1 MLPGLEG
8 ECDRRVK
15 WFAPFGSVDRHDD
28 GVFHVYIGGV
38 LIGSFDGAGERNVL
52 LVQLAEEPRT
62 RVVELAAAFGVSTEV
77 VRRARRAY
85 EAGGIEAVV
94 TVGKPGAPSK
104 VTPELRKRAYASF
117 ARGCTVTETA
127 KILEKHL
134 SYGTTWGLH
143 RAWQAEQVT
152 VAVVATPDAE
162 AEQACLRVAEA
173 ADDVAS
179 RLDAVASETVT
190 MELAKDAEWDSWPGE
205 STLAK
210 SAESIL
216 AESTASVAPAGKH
229 EDGLS
234 VDDTTLAVA
243 LELAKDS
250 MTVEEA
256 VGKGGRQ
263 VQHAGAWVALA
274 MLHAMGVYRYAAQIN
289 ANAIPAGA
297 LRVAL
302 DAVAIALVLGQRCV
316 EGVRRLATPS
326 ASTLLRADGTAS
338 VSWVRDMLHRFAD
351 AGAAMFHLAVAQRL
365 IREGVDD
372 DGRIALYIDNHTRGY
387 TGKHTL
393 RKGWKMQERRAVSG
407 TTDYYVHDAGGRPLL
422 RVDVSS
428 HDSLSKWLRPI
439 AEMCRR
445 ALGKGTTVLL
455 GFDRG
460 GAFAEEMAAL
470 REHHFE
476 FVTYER
482 APYRQLVSTAFD
494 HALDL
499 ELDGERETI
508 RWVEGAQKNL
518 GKGRGRVRRI
528 SLQTDDGKTINLLAV
543 SLLPAEVLIA
553 FQLRRWR
560 QENAFK
566 HGVERW
572 GLNHLDGR
580 KVEATPADD
589 VIPNPAR
596 RRLDVQMRF
605 ARAEE
610 GRARNMLARVKKTDT
625 ARARY
630 EQDLAR
636 AMATQADVE
645 ALRPSVPAHAPVRDT
660 PLADKLVRH
669 VGGYKTVIDTLRV
682 ALANIES
689 ELAVRLAPHLPRAV
703 EAKKTLANLFAAPG
717 HVRLAAGKLYVE
729 LAPAATAPERRAID
743 RLLRELDDLNLTLP
757 GDPERRVLR
766 FRAQ

>member
-1 MLPGLEG
+1 MLPGVQADG
-8 ECDRRVK
+8 DRKVK
-15 WFAPFGSVDRHDD
+15 WFAPFGSVERRDD
-28 GVFHVYIGGV
+28 GVSNVYIGGV
-38 LIGSFDGAGERNVL
+38 LVGSFEGTGERNVL

-62 RVVELAAAFGVSTEV
+62 RVVDLAAAFGVSTEV

-85 EAGGIEAVV
+85 EVGGIEAVV
-94 TVGKPGAPSK
+94 AVGKPGAPSK
-104 VTPELRKRAYASF
+104 VTSELRERAFASF

-127 KILEKHL
+127 RILEKHL
-134 SYGTTWGLH
+134 SYGTTWGLYQS
-143 RAWQAEQVT
+143 WQAEQVT
-152 VAVVATPDAE
+152 RARAVVEAPAAE
-162 AEQACLRVAEA
+162 AEQGCLVVPETAKDTAPRLEA
-173 ADDVAS
+173 A
-179 RLDAVASETVT
+179 ASETAEG
-190 MELAKDAEWDSWPGE
+190 ELATNTQSVPELAEGM
-205 STLAK
+205 
-210 SAESIL
+210 L
-216 AESTASVAPAGKH
+216 AESSANVATSDQH
-229 EDGLS
+229 EDELPVGDATS
-234 VDDTTLAVA
+234 AVA
-243 LELAKDS
+243 LDLADGS

-256 VGKGGRQ
+256 VEEGGRQ

-274 MLHAMGVYRYAAQIN
+274 LLHAMGVYRYAAQIN
-289 ANAIPAGA
+289 ANAIPSGA

-326 ASTLLRADGTAS
+326 ARTLLRTGRTAS
-338 VSWVRDMLHRFAD
+338 VSWVRDVLHRFAD
-351 AGAAMFHLAVAQRL
+351 AGGAMFHLAVAQRL

-372 DGRIALYIDNHTRGY
+372 DGRVALYIDNHTRGY
-387 TGKHTL
+387 AGKHTL
-393 RKGWKMQERRAVSG
+393 RKGWKMQERRAVPG
-407 TTDYYVHDAGGRPLL
+407 TTDYYVHDADGRPLL

-439 AEMCRR
+439 AELCRR

-460 GAFAEEMAAL
+460 GAFPEEMAAL

-494 HALDL
+494 HELEL
-499 ELDGERETI
+499 ELDGKRETI
-508 RWVEGAQKNL
+508 RWMEGAQKNL

-528 SLQTDDGKTINLLAV
+528 SLQTDDGRTINLLAV
-543 SLLPAEVLIA
+543 SLLPAEALIA

-572 GLNHLDGR
+572 GVNQLDGR
-580 KVEATPADD
+580 KVEATPTDD

-610 GRARNMLARVKKTDT
+610 GRARNMLARLKTTDP
-625 ARARY
+625 ARARH

-636 AMATQADVE
+636 ALAAQADIE
-645 ALRPSVPAHAPVRDT
+645 ALRPTVPARAPVKDT

-669 VGGYKTVIDTLRV
+669 VGRYKTVIDTLRV

-689 ELAVRLAPHLPRAV
+689 DLAVRLAPHLPRAA

-717 HVRLAAGKLYVE
+717 HLRLASGKLYVD
-729 LAPAATAPERRAID
+729 LAPAATAPERRALD
-743 RLLRELDDLNLTLP
+743 RLLRELDVLNLTLP

>member
-1 MLPGLEG
+1 MLPGVEG
-8 ECDRRVK
+8 EGDRRVK
-15 WFAPFGSVDRHDD
+15 WFAPFGSVERRDD
-28 GVFHVYIGGV
+28 GVSHVYIGGV
-38 LIGSFDGAGERNVL
+38 LIGSFEGTGERNVL

-62 RVVELAAAFGVSTEV
+62 RVVDLAAAFGVSTEV

-104 VTPELRKRAYASF
+104 VTPELRQRAFASF

-127 KILEKHL
+127 KILQKRL

-143 RAWQAEQVT
+143 HAWQAEQVT
-152 VAVVATPDAE
+152 SATAVVETPAAE
-162 AEQACLRVAEA
+162 AEQGCLGVPEA
-173 ADDVAS
+173 ANAPQ
-179 RLDAVASETVT
+179 LDTAASETVAT
-190 MELAKDAEWDSWPGE
+190 ELVIDTQLDSELAEGM
-205 STLAK
+205 
-210 SAESIL
+210 L
-216 AESTASVAPAGKH
+216 AESTAKLAESEQHASEP
-229 EDGLS
+229 S
-234 VDDTTLAVA
+234 VDDRRLAVA
-243 LELAKDS
+243 HDLSDGS
-250 MTVEEA
+250 MTVTEA
-256 VGKGGRQ
+256 VKEGGSH

-274 MLHAMGVYRYAAQIN
+274 LLHRMGVYGYAAQLN
-289 ANAIPAGA
+289 ADTIPLGA
-297 LRVAL
+297 LRIAL

-326 ASTLLRADGTAS
+326 ASTLLWTDGTVS

-365 IREGVDD
+365 IREGIDD
-372 DGRIALYIDNHTRGY
+372 GGRIALYIDNHTRGY

-393 RKGWKMQERRAVSG
+393 RKGWKMQERRAVPG
-407 TTDYYVHDAGGRPLL
+407 TTDYYVHDADGRPVV

-445 ALGKGTTVLL
+445 AAGKGTTVLL

-470 REHHFE
+470 REHRFE

-494 HALDL
+494 HELEL
-499 ELDGERETI
+499 ELDGKRETI

-518 GKGRGRVRRI
+518 RKGRGRVRRI
-528 SLQTDDGKTINLLAV
+528 SLLTDDGKTISLLAV
-543 SLLPAEVLIA
+543 SLLPAEALIA

-572 GLNHLDGR
+572 GLNQLDGR
-580 KVEATPADD
+580 KVEATPTDD
-589 VIPNPAR
+589 IIPNPAR
-596 RRLDVQMRF
+596 RRLDVRMRF

-610 GRARNMLARVKKTDT
+610 GRARSMLARLKKRDP
-625 ARARY
+625 ARVRH
-630 EQDLAR
+630 ERDLAR
-636 AMATQADVE
+636 AMATQAEIE
-645 ALRPSVPAHAPVRDT
+645 ALRPSVPAHAPVKDT
-660 PLADKLVRH
+660 PLADKLVQH
-669 VGGYKTVIDTLRV
+669 LGAYKTVIDTLRV

-689 ELAVRLAPHLPRAV
+689 ELAVCLAPHLPRAG

-717 HVRLAAGKLYVE
+717 QLRLAPGKLYVD

-757 GDPERRVLR
+757 ADPERRVLR
-766 FRAQ
+766 FRAK

>member
-1 MLPGLEG
+1 MTSEAMLPGVQADG
-8 ECDRRVK
+8 APGVK
-15 WFAPFGSVDRHDD
+15 WFAPYGSVERHSD
-28 GVFHVYIGGV
+28 GVSHVYIGGV
-38 LIGSFDGAGERNVL
+38 LIGSFEGTGERNVL

-62 RVVELAAAFGVSTEV
+62 RVVDLAAAFGVSTEV

-94 TVGKPGAPSK
+94 TVGKPGAPTK
-104 VTPELRKRAYASF
+104 VTPALRARAFASF

-127 KILEKHL
+127 KVLQKHL
-134 SYGTTWGLH
+134 SYGTTWRLH
-143 RAWQAEQVT
+143 QAWQAEQVT
-152 VAVVATPDAE
+152 STSAIVKTPAAE
-162 AEQACLRVAEA
+162 AEQGHLGVPEA
-173 ADDVAS
+173 ANDVEP
-179 RLDAVASETVT
+179 RLDAAASETVA
-190 MELAKDAEWDSWPGE
+190 MELAID
-205 STLAK
+205 TRLAP
-210 SAESIL
+210 EL
-216 AESTASVAPAGKH
+216 PEGVPTELTANLSKPEQD
-229 EDGLS
+229 EDKLS
-234 VDDTTLAVA
+234 VGDATLAVPFD
-243 LELAKDS
+243 LASGS

-256 VGKGGRQ
+256 VDHGGRQ

-274 MLHAMGVYRYAAQIN
+274 LLHAMGVYQYAAQIN
-289 ANAIPAGA
+289 ANAIASGA

-326 ASTLLRADGTAS
+326 ASTLLRTDRAAS

-351 AGAAMFHLAVAQRL
+351 VGAARFHLAVAQRL

-372 DGRIALYIDNHTRGY
+372 DGRIALYVDNHTRGY

-393 RKGWKMQERRAVSG
+393 RKGWKMQERRAVPG
-407 TTDYYVHDAGGRPLL
+407 TTDYYVHDADGRPLL

-445 ALGKGTTVLL
+445 AVGKGTTMLL

-494 HALDL
+494 HEL
-499 ELDGERETI
+499 ELEIDGRPETI
-508 RWVEGAQKNL
+508 RWVEGPQKNL

-528 SLQTDDGKTINLLAV
+528 SLLTDDGKTINLLAV
-543 SLLPAEVLIA
+543 SLLPAEALIA

-572 GLNHLDGR
+572 GVNHLDGR
-580 KVEATPADD
+580 TVEATPTDD

-610 GRARNMLARVKKTDT
+610 GRARNMLARLKETDP
-625 ARARY
+625 ARARH
-630 EQDLAR
+630 EGDLAR
-636 AMATQADVE
+636 AMATQAEIE
-645 ALRPSVPAHAPVRDT
+645 ALRPSVPAHAPVKQT

-669 VGGYKTVIDTLRV
+669 LGAYKTVIDTLRV
-682 ALANIES
+682 ALANVES
-689 ELAVRLAPHLPRAV
+689 ELAVRLAPHLPRAA

-717 HVRLAAGKLYVE
+717 HVRLAAGKLYVD
-729 LAPAATAPERRAID
+729 LAPAATAPERLAID

-757 GDPERRVLR
+757 GDPERRVMR